1 MSRESIVRL
10 VGVLRRSMLLAS
22 ACAGFWHTTTEPPV
36 VAVSVAP
43 DGQMFAP
50 WASEGDDGTWE
61 GREDQLAPD
70 CDWWNGTHYYAHD
83 LCNHMS
89 VTRLPAAVAA
99 KAIERATRCA
109 AHGTTDCVLSGEIG
123 LNLPAAFVYD
133 DASGMRMVLAPRLLP
148 TPEAELRTVRL
159 QDPEGE
165 HPNQL
170 FEFSSVVRA
179 EYLRPSSRTME
190 TLELAGNDAYCVQ
203 ALRRSVV
210 PTCWETL
217 D

>member
-1 MSRESIVRL
+1 MAR
-10 VGVLRRSMLLAS
+10 
-22 ACAGFWHTTTEPPV
+22 T
-36 VAVSVAP
+36 VAP
-43 DGQMFAP
+43 SGQMFSA
-50 WASEGDDGTWE
+50 WASEDTDGTWE
-61 GREDQLAPD
+61 GREAQLAPD
-70 CDWWNGTHYYAHD
+70 CDWWNGTYYYEFD

-89 VTRLPAAVAA
+89 VTRLPAATAQ

-133 DASGMRMVLAPRLLP
+133 LTSGMRMVLAPKLLP
-148 TPEAELRTVRL
+148 VDEAETMTVRL

-170 FEFSSVVRA
+170 FEFQNVVRA
-179 EYLRPSSRTME
+179 EYLKAASRTME
-190 TLELAGNDAYCVQ
+190 TVELKGNDAYCVQ
-203 ALRRSVV
+203 ALRRAVV
-210 PTCWETL
+210 PTCWQSL